1 MLIDDELPA
10 FDFTEHHR
18 IRIAASPAQVDRAL
32 RTADLGG
39 SWIMRALFFL
49 RGLPAFLRR
58 GRRGGKSACLDLNE
72 LQRHGFMM
80 IRDEPEREMVL
91 GVVGRFWHPTGNI
104 ATIEA
109 SQFRT
114 FEQDGFCKAAWNFA
128 IQPDGDS
135 SLLST
140 ETRIRC
146 LGAHARKRFSAY
158 WFFVRPFSG
167 WIRILML
174 RRIRRAAE
182 QPAS

>member
-1 MLIDDELPA
+1 MVIDEELPA

-18 IRIAASPAQVDRAL
+18 IRIAATPACVDRAL

-39 SWIMRALFFL
+39 SPVMRALFFL
-49 RGLPAFLRR
+49 RGLPSFLRSGKR
-58 GRRGGKSACLDLNE
+58 GTAARLDLNE

-91 GVVGRFWHPTGNI
+91 GIVGRFWHPTGNI

-128 IQPDGDS
+128 IQPEGDS

-174 RRIRRAAE
+174 RRIRNAAE
-182 QPAS
+182 QLAS

>member
-1 MLIDDELPA
+1 MLIDEELPA
-10 FDFTEHHR
+10 FDFTEHHK
-18 IRIAASPAQVDRAL
+18 ILIAATPANVDRAL

-39 SWIMRALFFL
+39 SWVMRALFFL
-49 RGLPAFLRR
+49 RGLPSRIRTGKR
-58 GRRGGKSACLDLNE
+58 GKAACLDLNE

-80 IRDEPEREMVL
+80 IRDEPEKEMVL

-109 SQFRT
+109 VEFRT
-114 FEQDGFCKAAWNFA
+114 FERDGLCKAAWNFA
-128 IQPDGDS
+128 IEPDGDS

-146 LGAHARKRFSAY
+146 LGAQAKKRFSAY

-167 WIRILML
+167 LIRVLML

-182 QPAS
+182 QMAS